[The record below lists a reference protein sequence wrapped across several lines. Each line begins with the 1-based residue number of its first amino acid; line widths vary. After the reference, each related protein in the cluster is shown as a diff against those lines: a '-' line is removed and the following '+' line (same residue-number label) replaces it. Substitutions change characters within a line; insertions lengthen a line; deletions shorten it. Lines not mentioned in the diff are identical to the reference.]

1 MAARATALLGMVL
14 VVSGCG
20 SERGGPPAMGE
31 VTAAAGGSVAAADA
45 GSGAGK
51 GGSAGGQDVQGAQGG
66 SKEQNTPAEPT
77 LGGPGSHVWFES
89 SIAVELATVWAF
101 DGWGVNPPQSG
112 QACWRL
118 DREALSVAQL
128 ATLAAVTLIPLNDS
142 CTADGFRFRE
152 VTVYDVDGTSRSY
165 RDTGC
170 DYLMVEGARGMLDS
184 VTPDFSLFPDE
195 MGTTCAPRL

>member
-20 SERGGPPAMGE
+20 SERGGPPAMGD
-31 VTAAAGGSVAAADA
+31 VTAAAGGSVAADGRRLRRGQGRQARAGKTCRVRKADRRNRTLRQNA
-45 GSGAGK
+45 RSGA
-51 GGSAGGQDVQGAQGG
+51 
-66 SKEQNTPAEPT
+66 
-77 LGGPGSHVWFES
+77 PGSHIWFES

-101 DGWGVNPPQSG
+101 DGWGGNPPQSG

-142 CTADGFRFRE
+142 CTADGFR
-152 VTVYDVDGTSRSY
+152 Y
-165 RDTGC
+165 RK
-170 DYLMVEGARGMLDS
+170 
-184 VTPDFSLFPDE
+184 
-195 MGTTCAPRL
+195 